1 MPAEHRLPS
10 TSRSE
15 LNRRVELVRAR
26 LRELDA
32 GALVVFGSDND
43 LAGYLRWLTD
53 SALFYR
59 RIVVVH
65 RDDLMT
71 VVEHGA
77 AGDYRKLDGEQAGYA
92 GVGEVYAVSTFP
104 SVSFTQRYEAKIVA
118 DVLRGHGCRR
128 IAVING
134 GGMPSGFFNTLDQ
147 DGAIEVID
155 DSEYFDGVKAVK
167 SDEEQTRIRA
177 AARLQDE
184 VFAAVL
190 PQINVGMR
198 DLDVSALAEY
208 EARRRGG
215 HFGIVLT
222 GSASRGMPAFI
233 RSDENQGRRILA
245 GDALTILI
253 ENGSPDGY
261 FVELS
266 RTIVF
271 GSAWPELQES
281 LQKACR
287 LQAFL
292 IGLMQGDASCREI
305 DRRYREYAT
314 AEGIAADRRLYA
326 HGQGYDLVERPLIRE
341 DEPMTLAP
349 GMCLAV
355 HPPAFV
361 GTSFASLCDN
371 VLVTRG
377 RPEPLHH
384 TEKRIFEIG

>member
-1 MPAEHRLPS
+1 MPAEQRLPS
-10 TSRSE
+10 ISRSE
-15 LNRRVELVRAR
+15 LNRRAALVRAR

-32 GALVVFGSDND
+32 GALVIFGSDND

-53 SALFYR
+53 SSLFYR
-59 RIVVVH
+59 RIVVAH

-77 AGDYRKLDGEQAGYA
+77 AGEYRKLDGEQPGYA
-92 GVGEVYAVSTFP
+92 GVGEVYSVSTFP
-104 SVSFTQRYEAKIVA
+104 SVHFTQGYEAKIVA
-118 DVLRGHGCRR
+118 DVLRRHGCRR

-147 DGAIEVID
+147 DGTIEVID
-155 DSEYFDGVKAVK
+155 DSEFFDGAKAVK
-167 SDEEQTRIRA
+167 SDEEQARIRA
-177 AARLQDE
+177 AAHLQDE

-190 PQINVGMR
+190 PEVKVGMR
-198 DLDVSALAEY
+198 DLDVAALAQY

-233 RSDENQGRRILA
+233 RGDENQGRRIQA
-245 GDALTILI
+245 GDALSILI

-271 GSAWPELQES
+271 GSAWPELQQS
-281 LQKACR
+281 LEKASR
-287 LQAFL
+287 LQEFL
-292 IGLMQGDASCREI
+292 IGQLRAGASCREI
-305 DRRYREYAT
+305 DRRYREYTA

-341 DEPMTLAP
+341 DEPMALAA

-355 HPPAFV
+355 HPPAVV
-361 GTSFASLCDN
+361 GKSFASLCDN
-371 VLVTRG
+371 VLVTDG
-377 RPEPLHH
+377 MPEPLHR
-384 TEKRIFEIG
+384 TEKRIFELA

>member
-10 TSRSE
+10 ISRSE

-32 GALVVFGSDND
+32 GALVIFGSDND

-53 SALFYR
+53 SSLFYR

-77 AGDYRKLDGEQAGYA
+77 AGDYRKLDGEQPGYA
-92 GVGEVYAVSTFP
+92 GVGEVYSVSTFP
-104 SVSFTQRYEAKIVA
+104 SVCFTQDYEARIVA
-118 DVLRGHGCRR
+118 DVLRRHGYRR

-147 DGAIEVID
+147 DGTIGVVD
-155 DSEYFDGVKAVK
+155 DSEFLDGVKAVK
-167 SDEEQTRIRA
+167 SEEEQARIRA
-177 AARLQDE
+177 AAHLQDD

-190 PQINVGMR
+190 AQVKVGMR
-198 DLDVSALAEY
+198 DLDVSALGEY

-215 HFGIVLT
+215 HFGIILT

-233 RSDENQGRRILA
+233 RGDENQGRRIQA
-245 GDALTILI
+245 GDALSILI

-281 LQKACR
+281 LQKALR
-287 LQAFL
+287 LQDFL
-292 IGLMQGDASCREI
+292 IGLMRAGASCREI
-305 DRRYREYAT
+305 DRRYRDYTA
-314 AEGIAADRRLYA
+314 AEGLAADRRLYA

-341 DEPMTLAP
+341 DEPMTLAA

-355 HPPAFV
+355 HPPAVV
-361 GTSFASLCDN
+361 GASFASLCDN
-371 VLVTRG
+371 VLVTSG
-377 RPEPLHH
+377 VPEPLHH
-384 TEKRIFEIG
+384 TEKRIFEVG